1 MADVA
6 SHDEHFARLT
16 ALCGAVR
23 DYLAKGAASKGSA
36 PDPMAHVAL
45 QEGALLLLEL
55 KEVNRSVWEAVG
67 RHKEEAK
74 EANQSLDS
82 ADLLLQ
88 NLQYEKNHFLREIR
102 HCRDFHGE
110 LAVDLVDKAAFAR
123 TAPAELRAA
132 DEASDPHQYH
142 VNRLEH
148 ELRQR
153 QARGRCSPS
162 PPTLRRLSLAG
173 GGSKTR
179 KNRRFLVRAR
189 GSSSRRRNLSPPP
202 RQHSRSPTRQP
213 RRTDRWAPP
222 ATRN

>member
-1 MADVA
+1 MADIA

-153 QARGRCSPS
+153 QARRRPARTDPS
-162 PPTLRRLSLAG
+162 PPAH
-173 GGSKTR
+173 
-179 KNRRFLVRAR
+179 
-189 GSSSRRRNLSPPP
+189 PPP
-202 RQHSRSPTRQP
+202 LVA
-213 RRTDRWAPP
+213 RRP
-222 ATRN
+222 

>member
-1 MADVA
+1 MADIA

-153 QARGRCSPS
+153 QARRRPAHGPLSARPPSAARRSPAV
-162 PPTLRRLSLAG
+162 SLALPP
-173 GGSKTR
+173 R
-179 KNRRFLVRAR
+179 PRVRALTPPAVAPLSFAR
-189 GSSSRRRNLSPPP
+189 RSCARRERSSSSGRRR
-202 RQHSRSPTRQP
+202 
-213 RRTDRWAPP
+213 
-222 ATRN
+222 

>member
-132 DEASDPHQYH
+132 DEANDPHQYH

-153 QARGRCSPS
+153 QARRRCFPT
-162 PPTLRRLSLAG
+162 PPTLRRSLLAG
-173 GGSKTR
+173 R
-179 KNRRFLVRAR
+179 EPRPAAAPAPA
-189 GSSSRRRNLSPPP
+189 LSPPAVA
-202 RQHSRSPTRQP
+202 P
-213 RRTDRWAPP
+213 RRSCAR
-222 ATRN
+222 REKSSSNGRRR

>member
-153 QARGRCSPS
+153 QARRRPARADPC
-162 PPTLRRLSLAG
+162 PPAHPPPLASLAG
-173 GGSKTR
+173 RGPRPAAAAPARSRHPPSPLAGA
-179 KNRRFLVRAR
+179 VRNSR
-189 GSSSRRRNLSPPP
+189 G
-202 RQHSRSPTRQP
+202 
-213 RRTDRWAPP
+213 A
-222 ATRN
+222 

>member
-153 QARGRCSPS
+153 QARRRPARGPVSAHPPSAARCSPAV
-162 PPTLRRLSLAG
+162 SLALPP
-173 GGSKTR
+173 R
-179 KNRRFLVRAR
+179 PRVRALTPPAVAPR
-189 GSSSRRRNLSPPP
+189 RSCARRERSSSSG
-202 RQHSRSPTRQP
+202 RQR
-213 RRTDRWAPP
+213 
-222 ATRN
+222 